1 MTSEQIEKI
10 KTAAREIKL
19 LSEEQD
25 KIYNK
30 LIKEIAFEK
39 YEQAWSNGTEE
50 TSHGNP
56 TGYLFDT
63 IYNTILEED
72 IDESI
77 EKLIAAKE
85 DYDNG
90 NV

>member
-10 KTAAREIKL
+10 KIAAREIKI

-25 KIYNK
+25 KIYSK
-30 LIKEIAFEK
+30 LIKEIEFEK
-39 YEQAWSNGTEE
+39 YEQAWSNDMEE
-50 TSHGNP
+50 TMHGNP

-63 IYNTILEED
+63 VYNSILEED
-72 IDESI
+72 IDKSI